1 MKKYFA
7 AALLSI
13 SSLSYAIINGEI
25 SIGVWNQDPKGFVQ
39 YPANEGDRLD
49 VEKDLGLGD
58 KTRFSA
64 KVKLELPSFLPN
76 IYLQYTDMKFSG
88 SGNIDTI
95 RFGDYVFVNTTV
107 NTLLKAKQY
116 DVGFYYHIPF
126 VKKITNN
133 ILDPEAGIVVKIVD
147 FKARVSGSARLADI
161 PGSPLRNYSESTSE
175 TVPLP
180 LLYLSL
186 GIYPFKYGGIVGE
199 FKGLKV
205 EDDYFYEY
213 SVALRGMYP
222 VKMVKP
228 FIEIGYRF
236 ERLRIKDEGD
246 INADVRAGGF
256 FGNVGIAF

>member
-1 MKKYFA
+1 MKKVLAVAIF
-7 AALLSI
+7 SI
-13 SSLSYAIINGEI
+13 ASFSYAFIDGEI
-25 SIGVWNQDPKGFVQ
+25 SIGIWNQDPKGYVQ
-39 YPANEGDRLD
+39 YPADGGDRLD

-64 KVKLELPSFLPN
+64 KVKLELPLFLPN
-76 IYLQYTDMKFSG
+76 LYLQYTDMRFTG
-88 SGNIDTI
+88 SGNVGGII
-95 RFGDYVFVNTTV
+95 FGDYEFTATINTS
-107 NTLLKAKQY
+107 LKAKQY
-116 DVGFYYHIPF
+116 DVGLYYHLPL
-126 VKKITNN
+126 VKKLTKNV
-133 ILDPEAGIVVKIVD
+133 LDPEFGIVVKVVD
-147 FKARVSGSARLADI
+147 FKASVSGQARPIDNPDI
-161 PGSPLRNYSESTSE
+161 PPETYSESTSE

-186 GIYPFKYGGIVGE
+186 GIYPFQYVGVVGE

-228 FIEIGYRF
+228 FIEIGYRY

-256 FGNVGIAF
+256 FGNIGVAF

>member
-1 MKKYFA
+1 MKKVLA
-7 AALLSI
+7 AAIFSMA
-13 SSLSYAIINGEI
+13 SFSYAFIDGEI
-25 SIGVWNQDPKGFVQ
+25 SIGVWNQDPKGYVQ
-39 YPANEGDRLD
+39 YPADTGTPLD
-49 VEKDLGLGD
+49 VERDLGLGD

-64 KVKLELPSFLPN
+64 KVKLELPLFLPN

-88 SGNIDTI
+88 SGNVTNI
-95 RFGDYVFVNTTV
+95 RFGDYIFNASVNT
-107 NTLLKAKQY
+107 NLKAKQY
-116 DVGFYYHIPF
+116 DVGLYYHVPF
-126 VKKITNN
+126 VKKLTKN
-133 ILDPEAGIVVKIVD
+133 ILDPEFGIVVKVVD
-147 FKARVSGSARLADI
+147 FKASVSGQATEVNT
-161 PGSPLRNYSESTSE
+161 GVTGTYSESTSE

-186 GIYPFKYGGIVGE
+186 GIYPFKYGGVVGE

-236 ERLRIKDEGD
+236 ERLRIKNEGD

-256 FGNVGIAF
+256 FGNIGIAF